1 MTIQWGKVLVFV
13 NLVLAIGMA
22 GWAFGVYTG
31 RIDWSNKPPRGELAK
46 RQATVKELW
55 TTLSSAEGR
64 QRASLRTLQ
73 TLEALAP
80 VHQAFYKAEMD
91 HLQSGANAGSPAR
104 TVAHQ
109 NGQMVFNQNGTPQ
122 MVPAKD
128 KNGQPLLSV
137 THYET
142 ELKNTRDAT
151 AEAIKL
157 YQKLVDQDTKIVER
171 IVGDKGLRQQLFDE
185 EQVKQ
190 ARVRQEIEDL
200 KPVYVNVL
208 VESQLLDKRQK
219 ALEKRVKELE
229 EKLGAKTTR
238 R

>member
-13 NLVLAIGMA
+13 NLVLAIGVA
-22 GWAFGVYTG
+22 GWSFGLYTG

-46 RQATVKELW
+46 RQATVKEMW
-55 TTLSSAEGR
+55 NTLASAEGR

-73 TLEALAP
+73 TLEALGP

-91 HLQSGANAGSPAR
+91 HLQSGANAASPAR
-104 TVAHQ
+104 MVAYQ
-109 NGQMVFNQNGTPQ
+109 NGRIAINQNGTPQ

-137 THYET
+137 AHYET

-151 AEAIKL
+151 AEAIKR
-157 YQKLVDQDTKIVER
+157 YQDLVKEDTRLLEL
-171 IVGDKGLRQQLFDE
+171 IVGEKGLRQQLFNE

-190 ARVRQEIEDL
+190 ARIKEEIEDL

-208 VESQLLDKRQK
+208 VESQLLLKRQK
-219 ALEKRVKELE
+219 ALRARLEQLKELATE
-229 EKLGAKTTR
+229 TTR

>member
-13 NLVLAIGMA
+13 NLVLAIGVA
-22 GWAFGVYTG
+22 GWSFGLYTG
-31 RIDWSNKPPRGELAK
+31 SIDWSNKPPRGELTK

-55 TTLSSAEGR
+55 NTLASAEGR

-73 TLEALAP
+73 TLEALGP
-80 VHQAFYKAEMD
+80 VNQAFYKAEMD
-91 HLQSGANAGSPAR
+91 HLQSGANAASPAR
-104 TVAHQ
+104 TVVYQ
-109 NGQMVFNQNGTPQ
+109 NGRMVIPNPNGPPQ
-122 MVPAKD
+122 TVPAKD

-151 AEAIKL
+151 AEAIKR
-157 YQKLVDQDTKIVER
+157 YQDLVKEDTRLLEL
-171 IVGDKGLRQQLFDE
+171 IVGEKGLRQQLFNE

-190 ARVRQEIEDL
+190 ARIKQEIEDL

-208 VESQLLDKRQK
+208 VESQLLDKRRK
-219 ALEKRVKELE
+219 ELEKRLE
-229 EKLGAKTTR
+229 ELKKLATKTTR